1 MILIILIVQASMI
14 QISSEV
20 MSKYFKE
27 LWILYWIKLHV
38 LDSLQFCNALWFQNQ
53 EESIKVLFNWWAKW
67 FKFSLCLIQIATV
80 LDLNF
85 KFFSLILVG
94 SNMKILKNTIQNLL
108 KRNLINLHKTQIENK
123 LLTIKISLLNK
134 IMNLHL
140 KTWLFNLKKVFLNKS
155 NKINPWIQL
164 ILQKKL

>member
-27 LWILYWIKLHV
+27 LWILYWIKLHF
-38 LDSLQFCNALWFQNQ
+38 LDSHQFCNALWFQNQ
-53 EESIKVLFNWWAKW
+53 EELIRVLFSWWAKW
-67 FKFSLCLIQIATV
+67 FKFSHCLIQIATV

-85 KFFSLILVG
+85 KFFSLILAG
-94 SNMKILKNTIQNLL
+94 LNMKILKNTIQNLL

-123 LLTIKISLLNK
+123 LLTIKISLLKK